1 MGGLQ
6 DTVLTHNFG
15 QPGLCTESRC
25 ERDAG
30 AESSLWYALYVRSH
44 HEKVVE
50 SALKGKGYA
59 AFSPFYRTKRRRV
72 DRTVEIDIPLFPGYV
87 FCRFNAS
94 QRLPILITPGI
105 VEIVPANKP
114 HPVDDSEISSIR
126 TLALSGLPV
135 QPWPFLASGQRMRLN
150 AGPLM
155 GAEGIFLRVKDAY
168 QLVVSVSLLQRA
180 VSVVVEN
187 EAVEPIFRDDCAMR
201 SLQI

>member
-1 MGGLQ
+1 MEALQ
-6 DTVLTHNFG
+6 NALLTHNFG
-15 QPGLCTESRC
+15 QQGLCTESGC
-25 ERDAG
+25 ERHTRAG
-30 AESSLWYALYVRSH
+30 SSLWYALYVRSH

-50 SALKGKGYA
+50 SVLKSKGYP
-59 AFSPFYRTKRRRV
+59 AFSPFYRTKRKRV
-72 DRTVEIDIPLFPGYV
+72 DRTVEIDTPLFPGYV

-114 HPVDDSEISSIR
+114 HPVDEREISSIR

-135 QPWPFLASGQRMRLN
+135 QPWPFLACGQRMRLN

-155 GAEGIFLRVKDAY
+155 GAEGIFLRVKDACR
-168 QLVVSVSLLQRA
+168 LVVSVSLLQRA

-187 EAVEPIFRDDCAMR
+187 EAVEPIFRDESAMR

>member
-1 MGGLQ
+1 MGGFENTL
-6 DTVLTHNFG
+6 LTHNFG
-15 QPGLCTESRC
+15 QPGLCAETGC
-25 ERDAG
+25 ERDAVAG
-30 AESSLWYALYVRSH
+30 SNLWYALYVRSR

-50 SALKGKGYA
+50 SALKGKGYP
-59 AFSPFYRTKRRRV
+59 AFSPFYRTKRKRV
-72 DRTVEIDIPLFPGYV
+72 DRTVEIDTPLFPGYV
-87 FCRFNAS
+87 FCRFNAN

-114 HPVDDSEISSIR
+114 QPVDDSEISSIR

-135 QPWPFLASGQRMRLN
+135 QPWPFLASGQRLRLN

-187 EAVEPIFRDDCAMR
+187 EAVEPIFRDDCATR
-201 SLQI
+201 SLH

>member
-1 MGGLQ
+1 VGSLQ
-6 DTVLTHNFG
+6 NTLLTHNFG
-15 QPGLCTESRC
+15 QPGLC
-25 ERDAG
+25 
-30 AESSLWYALYVRSH
+30 AESVCDRDISSGPALWYALYVRSH

-50 SALKGKGYA
+50 GALRGKGYS
-59 AFSPFYRTKRRRV
+59 AFSPFYRTKRKRV
-72 DRTVEIDIPLFPGYV
+72 DRTVEIDTPLFPGYV
-87 FCRFNAS
+87 FCRFNAN

-114 HPVDDSEISSIR
+114 QPVDDSEISSIR

-135 QPWPFLASGQRMRLN
+135 QPWPFLASGQRLRLN

-187 EAVEPIFRDDCAMR
+187 EAVEPIFRDDCATR
-201 SLQI
+201 SLH

>member
-1 MGGLQ
+1 
-6 DTVLTHNFG
+6 
-15 QPGLCTESRC
+15 
-25 ERDAG
+25 
-30 AESSLWYALYVRSH
+30 LYVRSR

-50 SALKGKGYA
+50 SALKGKGYP
-59 AFSPFYRTKRRRV
+59 AFSPFYRTKRKRV
-72 DRTVEIDIPLFPGYV
+72 DRTVEIDTPLFPGYV
-87 FCRFNAS
+87 FCRFNAH

-114 HPVDDSEISSIR
+114 QPVDDTEISSIR

-135 QPWPFLASGQRMRLN
+135 QPWAFLASGQRIRLN

-155 GAEGIFLRVKDAY
+155 GAEGILLRVKDAH

-187 EAVEPIFRDDCAMR
+187 EAVEPIFRDDYAAR
-201 SLQI
+201 ALQV